1 MTSAA
6 TLDLRV
12 DQERLRSVMA
22 RYLTGVSI
30 VTAPG
35 PFGPVGLTASSFT
48 SVAVHPPTVLVC
60 LHADSGVRRAI
71 SEAGCYAI
79 NMLGGSQARLAR
91 RFAERG
97 LDQAERFRWL
107 ELEHGITGS
116 PLIVG
121 AAAWLDCRLREEFT
135 VATHTIAIGEVLAAG
150 ADPCGE
156 APLAYHERALGP
168 LR

>member
-1 MTSAA
+1 MISE
-6 TLDLRV
+6 LDLRV

-35 PFGPVGLTASSFT
+35 PVGLTASSFT
-48 SVAVHPPTVLVC
+48 SVSVEPPTVLVC
-60 LHADSGVRRAI
+60 LHADSPVKHAI
-71 SEAGCYAI
+71 ADAGCYAI

-91 RFAERG
+91 RFAQRG
-97 LDQAERFRWL
+97 LDHAERFRWL
-107 ELEHGITGS
+107 DVEQGITGS
-116 PLIVG
+116 PLIAG
-121 AAAWLDCRLREEFT
+121 AAAWLDCRLQQEFE
-135 VATHTIAIGEVLAAG
+135 VATHAIVIGEVLAAG

-156 APLAYHERALGP
+156 APLAFHERALGP

>member
-1 MTSAA
+1 MICAD
-6 TLDLRV
+6 LDLRV

-35 PFGPVGLTASSFT
+35 PLGPVGLTASSFT
-48 SVAVHPPTVLVC
+48 SVSVEPPTVLVC
-60 LHADSGVRRAI
+60 LHADSAVRRAI

-91 RFAERG
+91 RFARRG
-97 LDQAERFRWL
+97 VEHAERFRWL
-107 ELEHGITGS
+107 DLEQGITGS

-121 AAAWLDCRLREEFT
+121 AAAWLDCRLQEEFA
-135 VATHTIAIGEVLAAG
+135 VATHVIAIGEVLAAG
-150 ADPCGE
+150 ADPCSE
-156 APLAYHERALGP
+156 APLAFHERALGP

>member
-1 MTSAA
+1 MTSA
-6 TLDLRV
+6 TSQLDLRV
-12 DQERLRSVMA
+12 DQERLRAVMA

-30 VTAPG
+30 VTAP
-35 PFGPVGLTASSFT
+35 GPVGLTASSFT

-60 LHADSGVRRAI
+60 LHADSGVRHAI
-71 SEAGCYAI
+71 AEAGCYAI

-107 ELEHGITGS
+107 ELEQGITGS
-116 PLIVG
+116 PLIAG

-135 VATHTIAIGEVLAAG
+135 VATHVIAIGEVLAAG

>member
-1 MTSAA
+1 MISE
-6 TLDLRV
+6 LDLRV

-35 PFGPVGLTASSFT
+35 PVGLTASSFT
-48 SVAVHPPTVLVC
+48 SVSVEPPTVLVC
-60 LHADSGVRRAI
+60 LYADSPVRHAI
-71 SEAGCYAI
+71 AEAGCYAI

-91 RFAERG
+91 RFAQRG
-97 LDQAERFRWL
+97 LDHAERFHWL
-107 ELEHGITGS
+107 DLEQGITGS
-116 PLIVG
+116 PLITG
-121 AAAWLDCRLREEFT
+121 AAAWLDCRLQQEFE
-135 VATHTIAIGEVLAAG
+135 VATHAIVIGEVLAAG

-156 APLAYHERALGP
+156 APLAFHERALGP

>member
-1 MTSAA
+1 MTAA
-6 TLDLRV
+6 GSQLDLRV

-35 PFGPVGLTASSFT
+35 PVGMTASSFT
-48 SVAVHPPTVLVC
+48 SVSVQPPTVLVC

-97 LDQAERFRWL
+97 LDQEERFRWL
-107 ELEHGITGS
+107 ELEHGITGC
-116 PLIVG
+116 PLIAG
-121 AAAWLDCRLREEFT
+121 AAAWLDCRLRDELT
-135 VATHTIAIGEVLAAG
+135 VATHVIAIGEVLAAG

-156 APLAYHERALGP
+156 APLAYHERSLGP

>member
-1 MTSAA
+1 MIGAGRE
-6 TLDLRV
+6 LDLRV
-12 DQERLRSVMA
+12 DHERLRSVMA

-35 PFGPVGLTASSFT
+35 PVGMTASSFT
-48 SVAVHPPTVLVC
+48 SVSVEPPTVLVC
-60 LHADSGVRRAI
+60 LHADSAVRAAI

-91 RFAERG
+91 RFARRG
-97 LDQAERFRWL
+97 VEHAERFRWL
-107 ELEHGITGS
+107 ELEQGITGS

-121 AAAWLDCRLREEFT
+121 AAAWLDCRLQEELT
-135 VATHTIAIGEVLAAG
+135 VATHVIAIGEVLAAG

-156 APLAYHERALGP
+156 APLAFHERALGP

>member
-1 MTSAA
+1 MITEF
-6 TLDLRV
+6 DLRV

-35 PFGPVGLTASSFT
+35 PVGITANSFT
-48 SVAVHPPTVLVC
+48 SVSVEPPTVLVC
-60 LHADSGVRRAI
+60 LHAESVVRRVI

-91 RFAERG
+91 RFAQRG
-97 LDQAERFRWL
+97 LDHGERFRWL
-107 ELEHGITGS
+107 DLEHGITGS
-116 PLIVG
+116 PLIAG
-121 AAAWLDCRLREEFT
+121 AAAWLDCRLQQEFA
-135 VATHTIAIGEVLAAG
+135 VATHVIVIGEVLAAG

-156 APLAYHERALGP
+156 APLAFHERALGP

>member
-1 MTSAA
+1 MRTE
-6 TLDLRV
+6 LDLRV

-35 PFGPVGLTASSFT
+35 PLGITANSFT
-48 SVAVHPPTVLVC
+48 SVSIEPPTVLVC
-60 LHADSGVRRAI
+60 LHADSPVRHAI
-71 SEAGCYAI
+71 AEAGCYAI

-91 RFAERG
+91 RFAQRG
-97 LDQAERFRWL
+97 LDHGERFRWL
-107 ELEHGITGS
+107 ELEQGITGS

-121 AAAWLDCRLREEFT
+121 AAAWLDCRLQQEFA
-135 VATHTIAIGEVLAAG
+135 VATHVVAIGEVLAAG
-150 ADPCGE
+150 ADPSGE
-156 APLAYHERALGP
+156 APLAFHERALGP

>member
-1 MTSAA
+1 MTPA
-6 TLDLRV
+6 TSQLDLRV
-12 DQERLRSVMA
+12 DQERLRAVMA

-30 VTAPG
+30 VTAP
-35 PFGPVGLTASSFT
+35 GPVGLTASSFT

-60 LHADSGVRRAI
+60 LHAESGVRRAI
-71 SEAGCYAI
+71 SESGCYAI

-91 RFAERG
+91 RFADRG

-121 AAAWLDCRLREEFT
+121 AAAWLDCRLREEFS
-135 VATHTIAIGEVLAAG
+135 VATHVIAIGDVVAAG
-150 ADPCGE
+150 LDPAGE
-156 APLAYHERALGP
+156 APLAYHARELGP